1 MHSVNEDLLDDSD
14 DDSEDS
20 ILEDSHDLEVGSD
33 DLILIFEICLDEC
46 SEDDLDD
53 EGQEFVN
60 EKISK
65 RLLKLLLRIHICDV
79 KRKSVTLEW
88 KKYHERLK
96 KSVQTVMEDERLVSR
111 LRLHLE

>member
-1 MHSVNEDLLDDSD
+1 MRKKDDNMMHSVNEDLLDDSD

-20 ILEDSHDLEVGSD
+20 ILEDFHDLEVGSD

-53 EGQEFVN
+53 EDREFVN

-65 RLLKLLLRIHICDV
+65 KLS
-79 KRKSVTLEW
+79 K
-88 KKYHERLK
+88 
-96 KSVQTVMEDERLVSR
+96 SR
-111 LRLHLE
+111 LRIRI

>member
-1 MHSVNEDLLDDSD
+1 MRKKDDNMMHSVNEDLLDDLD

-20 ILEDSHDLEVGSD
+20 ILEDFHDLEVVSD

-53 EGQEFVN
+53 EDQESVN

-65 RLLKLLLRIHICDV
+65 RLSKSALKTHIFDV
-79 KRKSVTLEW
+79 KRKSAIRE
-88 KKYHERLK
+88 
-96 KSVQTVMEDERLVSR
+96 
-111 LRLHLE
+111 